1 MIISSKNPHILTV
14 SNYLV
19 QFPMLIWKSSI
30 FLFIMDET
38 PEVSGDL
45 ILDQA
50 CISNKNM
57 IRDLDQKGFGEI
69 ENGKLLLKS
78 FETLYLLYTKK
89 LLLKKNKKQIDFD
102 NFMSLCQKNNPEIL
116 TKFLIFR
123 DLKNRGYVVKDGFG
137 FGSDFRVYERGHFG
151 EKGAKFLI
159 FGLNEG
165 HQEKMGILQKKIDE
179 ITQMGK
185 EPIIAVIERRGEVIY
200 YKINKM
206 NFFENK
212 SRLDDSFEF

>member
-1 MIISSKNPHILTV
+1 
-14 SNYLV
+14 
-19 QFPMLIWKSSI
+19 
-30 FLFIMDET
+30 MDET
-38 PEVSGDL
+38 PEVNGDL
-45 ILDQA
+45 ILDQV

-57 IRDLDQKGFGEI
+57 IHDLEQKGYGEI
-69 ENGKLLLKS
+69 EKGKLFLKS
-78 FETLYLLYTKK
+78 FESLYLLYTHK
-89 LLLKKNKKQIDFD
+89 LFLKKNKKQIDFD
-102 NFMSLCQKNNPEIL
+102 TFMSICQKTNSEIL

-123 DLKNRGYVVKDGFG
+123 DLKTRGYVVKDGFG

-165 HQEKMGILQKKIDE
+165 QQAKMGTLQKKIDA

-212 SRLDDSFEF
+212 ARLDDSFDF